1 MSVFSEMDAVI
12 GVEEEL
18 ENEAVSTVGTGSDDV
33 TAVTDTENT
42 TESKV
47 EKTSDDETKITA
59 VKSNVSEEVLDVPEI
74 DYDNFRPIFNFEGL
88 SEGQII
94 DGALNR
100 LMQDTY
106 FSIDGMP
113 LIACFLYVYNKAKQD
128 IDFAKQVLIKSKNF
142 AKAFKY
148 LRNEVSSL
156 ADGTRG
162 VGLDHRQIFA
172 IIEDYYAIDDAEIA
186 KKEAIQK
193 AKQKAKIKAK
203 ATPKATPKA
212 SDTKKKPKEDKD
224 DGSLSLFSMM

>member
-1 MSVFSEMDAVI
+1 MSVFSEIDASM
-12 GVEEEL
+12 GVEETL
-18 ENEAVSTVGTGSDDV
+18 ENEVVSTVKEGNDDI
-33 TAVTDTENT
+33 TIENN
-42 TESKV
+42 V
-47 EKTSDDETKITA
+47 EKTSNEEPKITA
-59 VKSNVSEEVLDVPEI
+59 VKCNESDEVLDVPEI
-74 DYDNFRPIFNFEGL
+74 NYDDFRPIFNFEGL
-88 SEGQII
+88 SEEQII

-106 FSIDGMP
+106 YSIDGMP
-113 LIACFLYVYNKAKQD
+113 LIACFLYVYNKARQD

-172 IIEDYYAIDDAEIA
+172 IFDDYYALDDAEIA
-186 KKEAIQK
+186 KKEALQR

-203 ATPKATPKA
+203 AKPTTTPKK
-212 SDTKKKPKEDKD
+212 SNTKKKPKEDKD